1 MGKGL
6 GRPEAVLF
14 CNANDG
20 TELGCTDRFDSEGI
34 DDGLADR
41 PRCGAPSRII
51 KNEMTQ
57 WCDPCAQ

>member
-41 PRCGAPSRII
+41 PRCGAPSRIN
-51 KNEMTQ
+51 KE
-57 WCDPCAQ
+57 